1 MRPYLDIE
9 TDGNLV
15 TRKFGAEI
23 DPVELMWHRDDEA
36 RTVEA
41 VNPTDWQIQLE
52 DRLPFA
58 LDHAININRHEWHRL
73 IKGSGELI
81 LKITKLPS

>member
-15 TRKFGAEI
+15 TQKFGAEI

>member
-41 VNPTDWQIQLE
+41 VNLTDWQIQLE

>member
-1 MRPYLDIE
+1 MRPYTDIQ
-9 TDGNLV
+9 TIGNV
-15 TRKFGAEI
+15 VVREFGAEV

>member
-36 RTVEA
+36 R
-41 VNPTDWQIQLE
+41 
-52 DRLPFA
+52 
-58 LDHAININRHEWHRL
+58 
-73 IKGSGELI
+73 
-81 LKITKLPS
+81 KIGRAHV

>member
-1 MRPYLDIE
+1 MKPYLDIE
-9 TDGNLV
+9 TNGNLV

>member
-9 TDGNLV
+9 TAGNLV